1 MEEYTSP
8 EVKYKFLRIGQ
19 IKFED
24 NTCLIADG
32 KSDIQGNQIDNILKS
47 GSLVNINR
55 QEAYLVENLRIKEIW
70 TCFIKLKENDE
81 FNQEILDIILINNKL
96 FKSLPETDVF
106 TKLDNLYYRWLSS
119 VVVKNFNLSIFETK
133 YFNNPESIRDPQFKK
148 YFGQSA
154 WYEYNHKK
162 MMDDDNDIVAVLHG
176 MVSFA
181 RNKQYDI
188 YGIKD
193 SKNDEILAINIEIDV
208 LEDEDDE
215 IDWNIT
221 PKYVPIYDYSKTN
234 TNVNMNVNMNV
245 NVNKINSSNV
255 KTL

>member
-24 NTCLIADG
+24 NTCFIADG
-32 KSDIQGNQIDNILKS
+32 KSDIRGKQIDNILKS

-55 QEAYLVENLRIKEIW
+55 QDVYLVENLRIKEVW
-70 TCFIKLKENDE
+70 TCFIKLNINDE
-81 FNQEILDIILINNKL
+81 FCQEILDIILINNKL

-162 MMDDDNDIVAVLHG
+162 MMDHENDIVAVLHG
-176 MVSFA
+176 IVSFA

-188 YGIKD
+188 YGIRD

-215 IDWNIT
+215 IEWNIT
-221 PKYVPIYDYSKTN
+221 PKYVPIYEYNKTN
-234 TNVNMNVNMNV
+234 MKVNA
-245 NVNKINSSNV
+245 NKINSSNV